1 MGGVLDGHQNLNFI
15 LGWGAKRNIL
25 RHSHLPF
32 GHFDPFYMAS
42 NKFRGTV
49 RACNLVLH
57 IFARTPNLHLVPISF

>member
-49 RACNLVLH
+49 RATLSC
-57 IFARTPNLHLVPISF
+57 IFLLAPQISI